1 MFNPSPMRVPGVG
14 DSRPA
19 KVEVTPAERAPEE
32 GAPEQ
37 PGLHARAKDTPRFA
51 GARVSE
57 ARVSEVSPGG
67 PRRLVRPELPSNIL
81 TPRKVIGHTSLG
93 SGALRAGG
101 IEQLPLPQ
109 KTSHAETFYLQ
120 KQAQAQTLMVFV
132 LDDGEHIEGYI
143 EWYDRNAIKVRHG
156 SRRNLIYKSC
166 IKYLYKAGEAAF
178 SF

>member
-1 MFNPSPMRVPGVG
+1 MVNPSPMRVPGIG
-14 DSRPA
+14 DPRAA

-37 PGLHARAKDTPRFA
+37 PGLHARAKDTPRVA
-51 GARVSE
+51 
-57 ARVSEVSPGG
+57 EVSPAG
-67 PRRLVRPELPSNIL
+67 PRKLVRPDLPPNIL
-81 TPRKVIGHTSLG
+81 TPRKVIGHTPLG
-93 SGALRAGG
+93 SGTLHVGG
-101 IEQLPLPQ
+101 IEQLPFPQ
-109 KTSHAETFYLQ
+109 RTSHAETFYLQ
-120 KQAQAQTLMVFV
+120 KQAQSQTLMVFV

-166 IKYLYKAGEAAF
+166 IKYLYKAGEAAS